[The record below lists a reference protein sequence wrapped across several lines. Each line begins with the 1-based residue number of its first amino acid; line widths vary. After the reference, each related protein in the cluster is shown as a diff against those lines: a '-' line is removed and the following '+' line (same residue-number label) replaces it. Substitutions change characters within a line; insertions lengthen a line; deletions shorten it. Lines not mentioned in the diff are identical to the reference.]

1 MPFLAMGA
9 CAIFPGTGCG
19 PIAGRSTMLIRHVLR
34 TFEKTLLRP
43 IARQMKR
50 VWRRVSG
57 PGRGRV
63 GHLERRVEE
72 LEAAVRELTGLAYLR
87 LVDDEDSSCDDR
99 MAA

>member
-1 MPFLAMGA
+1 
-9 CAIFPGTGCG
+9 
-19 PIAGRSTMLIRHVLR
+19 MLIRHVLR
-34 TFEKTLLRP
+34 TFEKMLLRP

-57 PGRGRV
+57 PRRSRV
-63 GHLERRVEE
+63 GRLERRVEE

-87 LVDDEDSSCDDR
+87 LVDDEGSSCDDR